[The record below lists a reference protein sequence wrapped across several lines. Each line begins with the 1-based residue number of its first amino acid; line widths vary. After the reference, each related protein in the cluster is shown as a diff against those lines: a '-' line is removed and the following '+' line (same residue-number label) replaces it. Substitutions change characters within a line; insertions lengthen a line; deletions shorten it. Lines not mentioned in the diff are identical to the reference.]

1 VRPQSSHPWLNI
13 VEYPFLTREF
23 DTGEGWLSYVD
34 HGQGRPVVFVHGSPT
49 WSYLYRRIIK
59 GLGGLY
65 RCIAPDHLGFG
76 LSQKPIGV
84 DYSPQMQAKRFADLM
99 DYLRLTDVTLV
110 AQDCGGPIAL
120 SWALDHPDR
129 VRQIVLFNTWMW
141 SLRENRPARRLSNL
155 VGNPINR
162 LYYRWLKASPT
173 FILPALFA
181 DRHRMAKASQ
191 IQFLEPF
198 RNYRERR
205 AIYAMVEGFRDGEAW
220 FEELHSRREEL
231 MRMRALLL
239 WGTKDPLFG
248 VDALIRFQE
257 MLPFSETVT
266 FPQVGRM
273 VPEEASHMALEEIR
287 WFLLNQPALSSKL
300 S

>member
-1 VRPQSSHPWLNI
+1 MRPQSSTPWLNI
-13 VEYPFLTREF
+13 VEYPFHTREF

-34 HGQGRPVVFVHGSPT
+34 HGHGKPIVFVHGSPT

-65 RCIAPDHLGFG
+65 RCVAPDHLGFG
-76 LSQKPIGV
+76 LSAKPIGV
-84 DYSPQMQAKRFADLM
+84 DYSPQAQARRFSDLM

-110 AQDCGGPIAL
+110 LQDCGGPIGM

-129 VRQIVLFNTWMW
+129 VRQVVLFNTWMW
-141 SLRENRPARRLSNL
+141 SLEENRPAQKLANL

-162 LYYRWLKASPT
+162 FYYRALNASPT

-181 DRHRMAKASQ
+181 DRHRLPRASQ

-205 AIYAMVEGFRDGEAW
+205 AIYAMVEGLRDSQTW
-220 FEELHSRREEL
+220 FQSLYSRREEL
-231 MRMRALLL
+231 LRMRALLL
-239 WGTKDPLFG
+239 WGTKDPLYG
-248 VDALIRFQE
+248 VEALNRFE
-257 MLPFSETVT
+257 SMLPLSETVV
-266 FPQVGRM
+266 FPQVGRF
-273 VPEEASHMALEEIR
+273 VPEEASHMAMDEIR
-287 WFLLNQPALSSKL
+287 WFLLNQPAFTQNVR
-300 S
+300 